1 MAAILLIQPPLQP
14 EELYARGSRY
24 SASIIPPLGL
34 AYIASY
40 LIENGHECRIIDGI
54 VTPVSFE
61 QLVNEAKN
69 YDIIGITAV
78 TTYVLRVI
86 QTIRSLRDGGITAPI
101 IVGGPHVTA
110 LPGTLL
116 SYGADYEVTGEGEL
130 TMLELV
136 EALTSGKDDISQIQG
151 LLYLDKGKLQRTRR
165 RHHIE
170 NLDIIPLPARH
181 LLPMQKYRSSI
192 ARANRQPS
200 HSMLTSRGCPGVC
213 TFCSKKTFGSNVRYF
228 SVDRIVEEFFLLRD
242 AYGAKDIAVWDDN
255 FASNNEIALE
265 VCEELIRRQFGMNW
279 SVEARVDCVQIGLL
293 EKMKKA
299 GCDYIAYGIECGSQ
313 RVLDYLKKRI
323 TKEQIRETIQM
334 TKKTGINIR
343 AYFMFGLP
351 TETVEEMKETIRFA
365 CELDVELASFTLFTP
380 LPGTVEYHRALKT
393 GTFPDPEYYL
403 NRIIPEFNFLDGP
416 LYIPE
421 GMNEKQLMAIHRS
434 AYNKYYFRP
443 SFLLKRLLAVR
454 SPSEFS
460 SMVKGF
466 MSIVTNLFAK
476 SK

>member
-1 MAAILLIQPPLQP
+1 MATVLLIQPPLHL
-14 EELYARGSRY
+14 EELYARGSKY

-40 LIENGHECRIIDGI
+40 LIEKGHECKIMDGI
-54 VTPVSFE
+54 ATPVSFE
-61 QLVNEAKN
+61 QLIQEAKN
-69 YDIIGITAV
+69 YDFIGITALS
-78 TTYVLRVI
+78 TYVLRVI
-86 QTIRSLRDGGITAPI
+86 QTIRSLRDGGITVPI
-101 IVGGPHVTA
+101 IAGGPHVTA

-136 EALTSGKDDISQIQG
+136 ETLTSGRGNLSEIDG
-151 LLYLDKGKLQRTRR
+151 LLYLEKGQLQSNRR

-213 TFCSKKTFGSNVRYF
+213 TFCSKKTFGSSVRYF
-228 SVDRIVEEFFLLRD
+228 SVKRIVEEFFLLRD
-242 AYGAKDIAVWDDN
+242 EYGAKDIAVWDDN
-255 FASNNEIALE
+255 FVSNNEIASA
-265 VCEELIRRQFGMNW
+265 VCEELIHKQLGISW
-279 SVEARVDCVQIGLL
+279 SVEARVDCVDFNLL

-313 RVLDYLKKRI
+313 RVLDYLNKRI
-323 TKEQIRETIQM
+323 TKEQIRETIRI
-334 TKKTGINIR
+334 TKKAGINIR

-380 LPGTVEYHRALKT
+380 LPGTIEYRRALKT
-393 GTFPDPEYYL
+393 GTFPDPKYYL
-403 NRIIPEFNFLDGP
+403 NRIIPEFNFLDDP

-421 GMNEKQLMAIHRS
+421 GMDGKQLMDIHRS

-443 SFLLKRLLAVR
+443 SFLLKRLLAVS
-454 SPSEFS
+454 SPSELLT
-460 SMVKGF
+460 MAKGG
-466 MSIVTNLFAK
+466 MSIVSNLFTK
-476 SK
+476 R